1 MVEELSR
8 QTSTD
13 ALVSHFKS
21 VFKIPDSK
29 QCRLYFKSKD
39 SNVKLHSGNYIKDQN
54 KIIF

>member
-54 KIIF
+54 EIIF